1 MFQFAQREAYISA
14 RSARAEGL
22 SSAVFNRF
30 RVQFPAACGAT
41 YSRQPAH
48 TAPLAVRQ
56 FTARPR
62 VSGAGPFSTYLSV
75 AYLSPVCVSPA
86 PLIAGAAPP

>member
-1 MFQFAQREAYISA
+1 M
-14 RSARAEGL
+14 
-22 SSAVFNRF
+22 FNRF
-30 RVQFPAACGAT
+30 RLQFPAACGAT
-41 YSRQPAH
+41 YSCERAH
-48 TAPLAVRQ
+48 TAPLAARQ

-75 AYLSPVCVSPA
+75 AYLSPVCLSAA

>member
-1 MFQFAQREAYISA
+1 MLHFAQREAYISA

-30 RVQFPAACGAT
+30 RVQFPAACRAT
-41 YSRQPAH
+41 YSHERAH
-48 TAPLAVRQ
+48 TAPLAVGQ

-62 VSGAGPFSTYLSV
+62 VSGAGPRR
-75 AYLSPVCVSPA
+75 AYLSPVCHSAVYVSAA
-86 PLIAGAAPP
+86 PLIAGAASS